1 MTVAEGV
8 GVIGLGLIGTAWA
21 ENYEADGKLSASWNR
36 SAKPSAPRWVAD
48 PAEVARRS
56 SVIHVVVAGPP
67 AVSSVLDALLDAL
80 EPRHLVLQSS
90 TIDGTSAAA
99 FAERVTARGAAYV
112 EAPFT
117 GSLPA
122 ARARKTIFFLGGELS
137 SVSRAEAVLTSISAL
152 RHHIGGVSQAAAL
165 KLSFNVLAGVLMQ
178 GLCESLAAARHSG
191 ISDQVYFDCMRGT
204 SFWSDFL
211 ALKEP
216 KLRQADFEPQF
227 SVQHLHKDLTLAA
240 DMVGSLE
247 LPLVNV
253 VRDRLTEMQAEGL
266 ASADMSA
273 LIRKLA

>member
-1 MTVAEGV
+1 MTVSEGV

-21 ENYEADGKLSASWNR
+21 ENYESDGKLRATWNR
-36 SAKPSAPRWVAD
+36 SPKPDAPRWVTD
-48 PAEVARRS
+48 PAEVARKS

-122 ARARKTIFFLGGELS
+122 ARARKTVFFLGGES
-137 SVSRAEAVLTSISAL
+137 SAVSRAQTLLTPISAL
-152 RHHIGGVSQAAAL
+152 RHHVGGVSQAAAL
-165 KLSFNVLAGVLMQ
+165 KLSFNVLVGVMMQ
-178 GLCESLAAARHSG
+178 GLCESFAAARRSG
-191 ISDQVYFDCMRGT
+191 ISDEMYFDCLRGT
-204 SFWSDFL
+204 TFWSDFL
-211 ALKEP
+211 AMKELKL
-216 KLRQADFEPQF
+216 KHADFAPQF

-253 VRDRLTEMQAEGL
+253 VRDRLAEMEASGL
-266 ASADMSA
+266 AGEDMSA
-273 LIRKLA
+273 LIRKL